1 MNRKPFHFKQFSIH
15 HDRCAMKIGTDGV
28 LLGAWT
34 PLHAAKNILD
44 IGTGTGVIAI
54 MLAQRSQV
62 NVVIDAIEIDQAA
75 YDQAKENINNC
86 KWSHQITA
94 LHSPLQNFSKSHAE
108 KYDLIV
114 SNPPFFLQGSK
125 PLIENR
131 KQARHADTLSH
142 DDLITHSKYM
152 LKETGL
158 LSIILPFEE
167 GTNFIRAAKNLGLY
181 CQHYVA
187 VKPKINKPV
196 ERLLLSFSKS
206 QPIEMIKEKL
216 TIQYEQRNDYTP
228 EYTMLTKDFYTIM

>member
-34 PLHAAKNILD
+34 PLHDAKHILD
-44 IGTGTGVIAI
+44 VGTGTGVIAI
-54 MLAQRSQV
+54 MLAQRSLV
-62 NVVIDAIEIDQAA
+62 NVAIDAIEIDQAA
-75 YDQAKENINNC
+75 YDQAVENINDC
-86 KWSHQITA
+86 KWKDQITVVY
-94 LHSPLQNFSKSHAE
+94 SSLQDYNKLQTK

-125 PLIENR
+125 PLGENR
-131 KQARHADTLSH
+131 KQARHTDTLSH
-142 DDLITHSKYM
+142 DDVIRCSKTL
-152 LKETGL
+152 LKETGS
-158 LSIILPFEE
+158 LSIILPFDE
-167 GTNFIRAAKNLGLY
+167 GNNFVVTAEKLGLF

-187 VKPKINKPV
+187 VKPKIGKPV

-206 QPIEMIKEKL
+206 RAVEMIKEKL

-228 EYTMLTKDFYTIM
+228 EYIALTKEFYTIM